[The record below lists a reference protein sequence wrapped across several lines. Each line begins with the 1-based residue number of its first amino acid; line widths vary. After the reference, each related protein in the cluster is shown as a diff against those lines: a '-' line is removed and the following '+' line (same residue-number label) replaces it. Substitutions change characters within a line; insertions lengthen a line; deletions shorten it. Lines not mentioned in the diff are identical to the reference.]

1 MAGSPKVP
9 LHLLIKSVYII
20 LAKFYIPS
28 FPTEEKLRPHLQRN
42 TKHTFWQ
49 IKNHLHPA
57 KRSCQSILPLVLA
70 HRLLMASNLLR
81 WDWLHRPLLLGRCRR
96 CSILGCDGGC
106 VCVYKLGFKLSS
118 FKLII
123 KTLDSKEK
131 VKYIKGSLDP
141 LWSVALVLFFY
152 SVIISVWLPA
162 SYWISLG
169 HTTSHVRS
177 HACLVSSI
185 MVDVGAH
192 STISPI

>member
-118 FKLII
+118 ILNSEISSFTRKRKSI
-123 KTLDSKEK
+123 KK
-131 VKYIKGSLDP
+131 SLGP
-141 LWSVALVLFFY
+141 LWSV
-152 SVIISVWLPA
+152 
-162 SYWISLG
+162 
-169 HTTSHVRS
+169 
-177 HACLVSSI
+177 
-185 MVDVGAH
+185 VDH
-192 STISPI
+192 NYTI